1 MFEDIESFSIGVK
14 DATKEEILEA
24 GYNYLVSKE
33 DNLVIIVFK
42 YKNNNSIN

>member
-14 DATKEEILEA
+14 DTTKEEILEA

>member
-1 MFEDIESFSIGVK
+1 MFEDIENFSIGLK

-33 DNLVIIVFK
+33 NNLVIIVFK
-42 YKNNNSIN
+42 YKKNNSIN